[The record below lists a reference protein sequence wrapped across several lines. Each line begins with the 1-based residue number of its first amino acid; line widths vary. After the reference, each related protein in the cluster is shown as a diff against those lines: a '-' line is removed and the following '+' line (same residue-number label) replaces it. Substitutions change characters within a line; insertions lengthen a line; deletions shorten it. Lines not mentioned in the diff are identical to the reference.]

1 MNDMII
7 CIGRQYGS
15 GGREVGEKLAKRLGV
30 TCYDKLLLKQAAKEG
45 GVSLGEVERQDE
57 KPVSASAFLSG
68 NVFADSAS
76 IGGAFYSQSQL
87 VYDAEKKAILDAAAK
102 GGCVIIG
109 RCASSILRDRKNV
122 LSVFIYA
129 DEADRVA
136 RIARRNGLDER
147 EARARMRK
155 MDRMRKRY
163 FDFYADTQWGDP
175 ESYDGGELVIGDA
188 PEGVE
193 AGIKLPAGHLL
204 LYPAST
210 VHHVTPVTRGERVA
224 SFFWIQSMI
233 RSNEDRALLYDLDQT
248 IQSLAATH
256 GQGSKEVVRLTG
268 TYHNLLRRWAEA

>member
-15 GGREVGEKLAKRLGV
+15 GGREIGEKLAARLGV

-87 VYDAEKKAILDAAAK
+87 VYDAEKEAILDAADK

-109 RCASSILRDRKNV
+109 RCASSLLRDRKNV

-129 DEADRVA
+129 DEA
-136 RIARRNGLDER
+136 
-147 EARARMRK
+147 ARARMRK
-155 MDRMRKRY
+155 TDRMRRRY

-175 ESYDGGELVIGDA
+175 ESYDVMLSSSYY
-188 PEGVE
+188 GVDGCVE
-193 AGIKLPAGHLL
+193 
-204 LYPAST
+204 
-210 VHHVTPVTRGERVA
+210 
-224 SFFWIQSMI
+224 MI
-233 RSNEDRALLYDLDQT
+233 CK
-248 IQSLAATH
+248 SLQMKGNSH
-256 GQGSKEVVRLTG
+256 E
-268 TYHNLLRRWAEA
+268 

>member
-45 GVSLGEVERQDE
+45 GVSL
-57 KPVSASAFLSG
+57 
-68 NVFADSAS
+68 
-76 IGGAFYSQSQL
+76 GAFYSQSQL

-175 ESYDGGELVIGDA
+175 ESYDVMLSSSHY
-188 PEGVE
+188 GVD
-193 AGIKLPAGHLL
+193 GCVDLL
-204 LYPAST
+204 C
-210 VHHVTPVTRGERVA
+210 E
-224 SFFWIQSMI
+224 
-233 RSNEDRALLYDLDQT
+233 
-248 IQSLAATH
+248 SLQKGNSH
-256 GQGSKEVVRLTG
+256 E
-268 TYHNLLRRWAEA
+268 

>member
-102 GGCVIIG
+102 GGCKDD
-109 RCASSILRDRKNV
+109 C
-122 LSVFIYA
+122 
-129 DEADRVA
+129 
-136 RIARRNGLDER
+136 
-147 EARARMRK
+147 
-155 MDRMRKRY
+155 
-163 FDFYADTQWGDP
+163 DP
-175 ESYDGGELVIGDA
+175 GAAEKV
-188 PEGVE
+188 
-193 AGIKLPAGHLL
+193 GHQQRLALFGAVGKKQNSFAHNQILL
-204 LYPAST
+204 L
-210 VHHVTPVTRGERVA
+210 
-224 SFFWIQSMI
+224 
-233 RSNEDRALLYDLDQT
+233 
-248 IQSLAATH
+248 
-256 GQGSKEVVRLTG
+256 
-268 TYHNLLRRWAEA
+268 

>member
-109 RCASSILRDRKNV
+109 RCA
-122 LSVFIYA
+122 

-175 ESYDGGELVIGDA
+175 ESYDVMLSSSHY
-188 PEGVE
+188 GVD
-193 AGIKLPAGHLL
+193 GCVDLL
-204 LYPAST
+204 C
-210 VHHVTPVTRGERVA
+210 E
-224 SFFWIQSMI
+224 
-233 RSNEDRALLYDLDQT
+233 
-248 IQSLAATH
+248 SLQKGNSH
-256 GQGSKEVVRLTG
+256 E
-268 TYHNLLRRWAEA
+268 

>member
-15 GGREVGEKLAKRLGV
+15 GGREIGEKLAARLGV

-87 VYDAEKKAILDAAAK
+87 VYDAEKEAILDAADK

-109 RCASSILRDRKNV
+109 RCASSLLRDRKNV

-136 RIARRNGLDER
+136 RIASRNRLDESQ
-147 EARARMRK
+147 ARQNA
-155 MDRMRKRY
+155 
-163 FDFYADTQWGDP
+163 Q
-175 ESYDGGELVIGDA
+175 DGSHA
-188 PEGVE
+188 
-193 AGIKLPAGHLL
+193 
-204 LYPAST
+204 
-210 VHHVTPVTRGERVA
+210 
-224 SFFWIQSMI
+224 Q
-233 RSNEDRALLYDLDQT
+233 ALL
-248 IQSLAATH
+248 
-256 GQGSKEVVRLTG
+256 RF
-268 TYHNLLRRWAEA
+268 LRRYAVGRPGKL

>member
-15 GGREVGEKLAKRLGV
+15 GGREIGEKLAARLGV

-87 VYDAEKKAILDAAAK
+87 VYDAEKEAILDAADK

-109 RCASSILRDRKNV
+109 RCASSLLRDRKNV

-136 RIARRNGLDER
+136 RIASRNRLDEPQ
-147 EARARMRK
+147 ARARMRK
-155 MDRMRKRY
+155 TDRMRRRY

-175 ESYDGGELVIGDA
+175 ESYDVMLSSSYYGVDGCVEMTISACQA
-188 PEGVE
+188 PTAAEVPACRTCMTAPATPFTDIMEEDPFMPTTRSE
-193 AGIKLPAGHLL
+193 APFT
-204 LYPAST
+204 PST
-210 VHHVTPVTRGERVA
+210 
-224 SFFWIQSMI
+224 
-233 RSNEDRALLYDLDQT
+233 
-248 IQSLAATH
+248 
-256 GQGSKEVVRLTG
+256 
-268 TYHNLLRRWAEA
+268 